1 LRINGF
7 SLGRFLVSGEG
18 STNRLE
24 DQIMIA
30 YEFYWLDSKGG
41 CEIIGVLPE
50 RRKQTERLTKESIT
64 HWGEKLFSKDLNTKD
79 IFFIQ
84 VMIDD
89 ATGRVFRPTPFS
101 IPRKEIS
108 E

>member
-1 LRINGF
+1 
-7 SLGRFLVSGEG
+7 
-18 STNRLE
+18 
-24 DQIMIA
+24 MIA

-50 RRKQTERLTKESIT
+50 RRKHPERLTRQSIA
-64 HWGEKLFSKDLNTKD
+64 HWGEIFFSKSLNPKD

-89 ATGRVFRPTPFS
+89 MTGRIFRPTPFS
-101 IPRKEIS
+101 FPRKEIS
-108 E
+108 N